1 MEKTKQ
7 IPSGEW
13 QAYFDRLCRAFLS
26 DETPETVTVEVL
38 SPRTGDQIEA
48 QTARLQGISYD
59 PKSQALEIWMEDLDH
74 LTSKPSEIWVIEQE
88 GGFVSV
94 MEIKQGD
101 GQVQLLYLHRSG
113 PLALRYDQF
122 VV

>member
-13 QAYFDRLCRAFLS
+13 QSYFDRLSRAFMS

-38 SPRTGDQIEA
+38 SPRMGDQIEA

-59 PKSQALEIWMEDLDH
+59 PKSQALEVWMEDLDH
-74 LTSKPSEIWVIEQE
+74 LTFQPSEIWVIEQE
-88 GGFVSV
+88 GGFISAV
-94 MEIKQGD
+94 EIKQSD

-113 PLALRYDQF
+113 PLARRYDQP

>member
-1 MEKTKQ
+1 MKNTKQ

-13 QAYFDRLCRAFLS
+13 QAYFDRLSRACLS
-26 DETPETVTVEVL
+26 GETPETVTVEVL
-38 SPRTGDQIEA
+38 SPSIGDQIEA

-59 PKSQALEIWMEDLDH
+59 PKSQALEVWMEDLDH
-74 LTSKPSEIWVIEQE
+74 LILQPSEIWVVEQE
-88 GGFVSV
+88 GGFVSAV
-94 MEIKQGD
+94 EIKQSN

-113 PLALRYDQF
+113 PLARCYDQP